1 MTLTSSGEG
10 RSQYPRKQMSET
22 SIDVGRL
29 ARIAGAIRS
38 TLAQSPAEQ
47 RGTSGSSMPDAY
59 SKYRRAVSEVLEG
72 TDLQTEFNDLF
83 PEKSW
88 LVQISSGER
97 YRDPFDVSNAW
108 GEATALLADIAG
120 WLESFH
126 AWVKLIAEAQVPPP
140 GQYL

>member
-1 MTLTSSGEG
+1 
-10 RSQYPRKQMSET
+10 MSEE

-47 RGTSGSSMPDAY
+47 RGTSGSAMPDAY
-59 SKYRRAVSEVLEG
+59 RKYRKAASDALAG
-72 TDLQTEFNDLF
+72 TSLQAEFDDLF
-83 PEKSW
+83 SEKSW
-88 LVQISSGER
+88 KVQISSGER
-97 YRDPFDVSNAW
+97 YRNPFDVSNAW
-108 GEATALLADIAG
+108 GEATALLADMAG

-126 AWVKLIAEAQVPPP
+126 AWVKLIADAQVPPP